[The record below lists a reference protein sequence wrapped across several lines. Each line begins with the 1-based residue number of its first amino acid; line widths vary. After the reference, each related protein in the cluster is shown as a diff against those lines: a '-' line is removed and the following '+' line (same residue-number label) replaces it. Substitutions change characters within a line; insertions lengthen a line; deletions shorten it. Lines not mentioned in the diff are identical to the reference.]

1 MEASRLKYAFITKTR
16 PTQFLT
22 RTGELSDFFDDALLL
37 GPGEIEGE
45 RANLDEPEDFE
56 VVEVLI
62 TVEV

>member
-1 MEASRLKYAFITKTR
+1 M
-16 PTQFLT
+16 T
-22 RTGELSDFFDDALLL
+22 RTGDLSDFFDEALLL

-45 RANLDEPEDFE
+45 RAKLDEPEDFE